1 MPATEPLN
9 GRMGSNL
16 PGGAVIEQLLW
27 ARIRSAKPVAILFI
41 ELTNLEAYNSEYE
54 CNKGEEIIQFLAED
68 LADVVTSIGGK
79 DDAIGHIWGDRFV
92 VVSTPPYAEQLSQ
105 EIIKRFDAGIPQY
118 YSPEARSHHYIDGL
132 DRRGNPFRV
141 LMASLAIAIVTNER
155 RPLEHP
161 LQIEELGSEV
171 IRYIKSW
178 PGSNYAFD
186 RRLK

>member
-1 MPATEPLN
+1 MPATEPIK
-9 GRMGSNL
+9 GRMGSDL
-16 PGGAVIEQLLW
+16 PGGAVIERLLQD
-27 ARIRSAKPVAILFI
+27 RIRGAKPVAILFL
-41 ELTNLEAYNSEYE
+41 ELTNLEAYNSEYGW
-54 CNKGEEIIQFLAED
+54 NKGEEIIQFLAQN
-68 LADVVTSIGGK
+68 LADVVTTIGGP
-79 DDAIGHIWGDRFV
+79 DDAIGHIWGDRFI
-92 VVSTPPYAEQLSQ
+92 VVSTPPYAELLSQ

-118 YSPEARSHHYIDGL
+118 YSSEARSHHYIDGL
-132 DRRGNPFRV
+132 DRRGNPYRV
-141 LMASLAIAIVTNER
+141 LMASVAIAIVTNEH